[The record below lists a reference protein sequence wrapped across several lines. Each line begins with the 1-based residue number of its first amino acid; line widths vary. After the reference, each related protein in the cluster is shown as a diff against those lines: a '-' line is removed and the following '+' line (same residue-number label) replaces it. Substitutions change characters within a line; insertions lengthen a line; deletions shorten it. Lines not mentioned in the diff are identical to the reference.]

1 MKKHHFIPL
10 ILCALIL
17 TACGSSSESYSA
29 KASNGAYADA
39 AYDNSYDEYA
49 YSDEGFAE
57 EEVDVNSSAADGNDS
72 VSANAI
78 QREMLVY
85 SCSMSVDTLD
95 FQASLDSLKNSLDMY
110 GGFIEKENFSDG
122 GGGGRWYNA
131 DDEKWQTY
139 SATFRV
145 PSKNYEEFCKA
156 AADTGDMRSKTA
168 NVENV
173 STEYNDLSTTLAIY
187 EAKEQRYISMLADI
201 SDDEYAIAIEKELT
215 DIQVKIAG
223 LKTRMN
229 AIETDVAYSYV
240 YITLNEVREY
250 TQPAPSTE
258 TFGDRLLETLKETGS
273 GFLDFLEGLL
283 FLIIHLAPYLVLIGI
298 ITVIVVKLVRLRKA
312 KKAARVAVSAAVQQD
327 MTAAAVPDEAGGD
340 SSEPSDDK

>member
-1 MKKHHFIPL
+1 MKKHQFIPL

-17 TACGSSSESYSA
+17 TACGSSSGTYSINA
-29 KASNGAYADA
+29 ASNGASAE
-39 AYDNSYDEYA
+39 AYDQYGDSYDDYDHAEA
-49 YSDEGFAE
+49 GFAE
-57 EEVDVNSSAADGNDS
+57 EEVSVNSSAANGTDS

-78 QREMLVY
+78 KREMLVY

-95 FQASLDSLKNSLDMY
+95 FGASLDSLKSSLDMY
-110 GGFIEKENFSDG
+110 GGFIENESFSDG
-122 GGGGRWYNA
+122 GSGGRWYSR
-131 DDEKWQTY
+131 DEEKWQSY

-145 PSKNYEEFCKA
+145 PSKNYEDFCKA
-156 AADTGDMRSKTA
+156 AAEIGDMRSKNA

-187 EAKEQRYISMLADI
+187 EAKEERYLSMLADI
-201 SDDEYAIAIEKELT
+201 SDDEYAIAVEKELT
-215 DIQVKIAG
+215 EIQVKIAE

-250 TQPAPSTE
+250 TQPAPVTD

-273 GFLDFLEGLL
+273 GFLVFLEGLL

-298 ITVIVVKLVRLRKA
+298 ITVIVVKLVRLRRSRKS
-312 KKAARVAVSAAVQQD
+312 AVSAAPQNA
-327 MTAAAVPDEAGGD
+327 TVPKDD
-340 SSEPSDDK
+340 VSEPDSAGSEDK